1 MGGCSFRRTHHE
13 LSNLI
18 ARKVHGHD
26 HGALFEC
33 LSSITAEGDLP
44 TCVIAHTVKGKGVSF
59 MENSVLWH
67 YRSPQG
73 DEFEAAMAELEG
85 NNMRDAFVA
94 ALTEIARAD
103 MDVMLLTGDLG
114 FGVLTGF
121 AREFPK

>member
-1 MGGCSFRRTHHE
+1 
-13 LSNLI
+13 
-18 ARKVHGHD
+18 
-26 HGALFEC
+26 
-33 LSSITAEGDLP
+33 
-44 TCVIAHTVKGKGVSF
+44 